1 MVALATAVAILDVF
15 FILVAV
21 PESLSEKVRVSPI
34 SWEQADPFSSLRN
47 VGQDPTILL
56 LCIAVFLSYL
66 PEAGQY
72 SCIFVYLK
80 LVMGWSAPMVA
91 VFVGLV
97 GLLAVI
103 TQLCLGECEGVTFI
117 CSKKKKNTSSNSNSV
132 LRKKAVFKI
141 RSLSCIFLK
150 YDLIRS
156 FLLLKMNLKNGHKPV
171 NSVFIFPF

>member
-1 MVALATAVAILDVF
+1 MNITQQATLTELNLNFNLIISIRNGAGKVKILFRWSVSLVVALATAVAILDVF

-21 PESLSEKVRVSPI
+21 PESLPEKVRVSPI
-34 SWEQADPFSSLRN
+34 SWEHADPFSALRN

-103 TQLCLGECEGVTFI
+103 TQLGLGNIILFI
-117 CSKKKKNTSSNSNSV
+117 TV
-132 LRKKAVFKI
+132 LQDEFI
-141 RSLSCIFLK
+141 LK
-150 YDLIRS
+150 
-156 FLLLKMNLKNGHKPV
+156 
-171 NSVFIFPF
+171 

>member
-21 PESLSEKVRVSPI
+21 PESLPEKVRVSPI

-56 LCIAVFLSYL
+56 LCITVFLSYL

-80 LVMGWSAPMVA
+80 LVMAWSAPMVA

-97 GLLAVI
+97 GLLAVL
-103 TQLCLGECEGVTFI
+103 TQLCLGMCV
-117 CSKKKKNTSSNSNSV
+117 C
-132 LRKKAVFKI
+132 VFF
-141 RSLSCIFLK
+141 SL
-150 YDLIRS
+150 S
-156 FLLLKMNLKNGHKPV
+156 FLLLFVQFFLQEL
-171 NSVFIFPF
+171 